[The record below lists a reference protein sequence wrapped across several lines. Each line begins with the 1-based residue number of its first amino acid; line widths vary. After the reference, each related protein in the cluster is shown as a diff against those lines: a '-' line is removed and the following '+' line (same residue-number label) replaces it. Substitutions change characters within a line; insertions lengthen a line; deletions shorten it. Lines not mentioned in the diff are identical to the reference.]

1 MHGELSLLL
10 NITVALVVAFIGGIA
25 ARRIG
30 LPTIV
35 GYLVAGVVIGPFT
48 PGFVGDTHTISQLA
62 EIGVIFLMFG
72 VGLHFSLKDLWS
84 VRSIAIPG
92 AILQMIFVTL
102 LGFVLGQLWGWS
114 VPASLTLGLAISIA
128 STVVLLRSLMEH
140 HLLNTIHGKVAV
152 GWLVLEDMAT
162 VLILVLLPTLF
173 GKEAGNG
180 LSGIAIALFKAF
192 IFVMIMLLAG
202 SRLLPWLFK
211 RIDLTESRELFIL
224 AVVAVALGTAVG
236 AAQLFGVS
244 LALGAFLAG
253 VVLGESSQSHQ
264 INEEIVPF
272 RDIFAVL
279 FFVSVGM
286 LVNPAELVSNIGHV
300 VALAALIVI
309 GKPLLTLLFGFVLP
323 GQGRTFLVAA
333 AGLSQIGEFSFIVG
347 QTALA
352 LGLITQQQYGL
363 ILAGALI
370 SITLNPFVFKT
381 IPGAERILQRLP
393 GVWRR
398 LDRPQVEG

>member
-10 NITVALVVAFIGGIA
+10 NITVGLVVAFIGA
-25 ARRIG
+25 LVARRIG

-114 VPASLTLGLAISIA
+114 VPASLTLGLALSIA

-300 VALAALIVI
+300 VALAALILI
-309 GKPLLTLLFGFVLP
+309 GKPLLTLLFGFILP

-370 SITLNPFVFKT
+370 SITLNPFIFKT
-381 IPGAERILQRLP
+381 IPAAERILQRLP

>member
-10 NITVALVVAFIGGIA
+10 NITVGLVVAFIGGLV

-114 VPASLTLGLAISIA
+114 VPASLTLGLALSIA

-300 VALAALIVI
+300 VALAALILI
-309 GKPLLTLLFGFVLP
+309 GKPLLTLLFGFILP

-370 SITLNPFVFKT
+370 SITLNPFIFKT
-381 IPGAERILQRLP
+381 IPAAERILQRLP